1 MPAVGNGLGM
11 PAAPATGDGAS
22 ADEGELL
29 ALHVR
34 YARDRDRD
42 VLDELVEHYR
52 PYAEAYARRHYRNV
66 EPLDDLTQVAN
77 EALIHALHRF
87 EPDRGTPFLG
97 FAQPTIVGSLRRHV
111 RDAGWAIRVPRWV
124 HELARPTRD
133 AVELLTH
140 DLGRAPTPAEV
151 ADLLG
156 VDEQEVLD
164 ASAAEAARATRSL
177 DTRDTASGLQTEE
190 IVGRID
196 PGLTGIENRTALAQ
210 SLKELSEDDR
220 ELVRM
225 YFIDGMSQVQIA
237 EVLGCSQMQVSRLLR
252 TVVRR
257 LRHLMLRA

>member
-1 MPAVGNGLGM
+1 M
-11 PAAPATGDGAS
+11 PAAADAELRRAA
-22 ADEGELL
+22 ADERRLR

-34 YARDRDRD
+34 YARDRDPE
-42 VLDELVEHYR
+42 VLELLVAHYR
-52 PYAEAYARRHYRNV
+52 PYAEAYARRHDRHV
-66 EPLDDLTQVAN
+66 EPLDDLTQVAY

-97 FAQPTIVGSLRRHV
+97 FARPTIIGSLRRHV

-140 DLGRAPTPAEV
+140 DLGRPPTPAEV

-164 ASAAEAARATRSL
+164 ASAAEAARSTRSL
-177 DTRDTASGLQTEE
+177 DTGDSASGLHTQEV
-190 IVGRID
+190 VGRAD
-196 PGLTGIENRTALAQ
+196 PGLAGIENRTALAQ
-210 SLKELSEDDR
+210 SLKELSGDDR

-225 YFIDGMSQVQIA
+225 YFIDGMSQARIA

-257 LRHLMLRA
+257 LRHLMLPA

>member
-1 MPAVGNGLGM
+1 M
-11 PAAPATGDGAS
+11 PAATSTEPCEPGA
-22 ADEGELL
+22 GEREVV

-34 YARDRDRD
+34 YARDRDPD
-42 VLDELVEHYR
+42 VLDILVAHYR
-52 PYAEAYARRHYRNV
+52 PYAEAYARRHYRHV
-66 EPLDDLTQVAN
+66 EPLDDLIQVAY

-97 FAQPTIVGSLRRHV
+97 FARPTIVGSLRRHV
-111 RDAGWAIRVPRWV
+111 RDAGWAIRVPRRV

-140 DLGRAPTPAEV
+140 DLGRTPTPAEV

-156 VDEQEVLD
+156 IDEEEVL
-164 ASAAEAARATRSL
+164 AATAAEAARATRSL
-177 DTRDTASGLQTEE
+177 DTRDSASGLHTEE
-190 IVGRID
+190 IVGRPD
-196 PGLTGIENRTALAQ
+196 PGLTGVENREALAQ
-210 SLKELSEDDR
+210 SLSELSSDDR

-225 YFIDGMSQVQIA
+225 YFIDGMSQSEIA

-252 TVVRR
+252 KVVRR